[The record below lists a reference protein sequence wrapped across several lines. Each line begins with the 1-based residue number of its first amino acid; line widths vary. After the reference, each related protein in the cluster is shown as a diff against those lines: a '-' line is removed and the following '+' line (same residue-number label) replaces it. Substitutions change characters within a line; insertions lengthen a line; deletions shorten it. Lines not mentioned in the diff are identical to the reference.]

1 MAYSSPGNLQ
11 SLRYQQKYKI
21 STTCEIRA
29 KVLQLLAEEICVPL
43 TYCAIKPILS
53 EHFPNELKIADVVTI
68 FEKDGPSDKVNFRA
82 ISVLQ
87 SLSKV
92 YKKLIYQQSNAFL
105 RRRYHF

>member
-43 TYCAIKPILS
+43 TDCAIKPILS

-68 FEKDGPSDKVNFRA
+68 FEKDGPFDKVNFRA